1 MGKQFNYIKRQ
12 IKVFNKQKTSIV
24 TKMVFFLAVTQ
35 VSLYIVLFSEYP
47 AIHDYFHELRHV
59 LAIVPCH

>member
-1 MGKQFNYIKRQ
+1 MSKQFNYIKRQ
-12 IKVFNKQKTSIV
+12 IKIFNQQKTSLV
-24 TKMVFFLAVTQ
+24 TKAVFFTAVTQ
-35 VSLYIVLFSEYP
+35 IAIYVILFSEYP